1 MDDAMRHRVNAGT
14 AAGKVMEGE
23 AIVINAVTGRYYS
36 LDEAACVAWV
46 HLTGG
51 SSLVDVVAAVV
62 ARYDVD
68 PAVARA
74 DVVALAQQLVDEDLL
89 LVADGRP
96 AAQQP
101 VDESEL
107 PPAGG
112 ERAPYATPELVTFK
126 DMEDLLAFDP
136 PLPVTEPHDWEW
148 RGQ

>member
-1 MDDAMRHRVNAGT
+1 MDDAVRHRLNAGT

-23 AIVINAVTGRYYS
+23 AIVINAVNGRYYS

-46 HLTGG
+46 HLVGG
-51 SSLVDVVAAVV
+51 NTLSDVVTAIV
-62 ARYDVD
+62 ARYNVD
-68 PAVARA
+68 APVARA
-74 DVVALAQQLVDEDLL
+74 DAVALAQQLVEEDLL
-89 LVADGRP
+89 LVADGEP
-96 AAQQP
+96 ATQEP

-107 PPAGG
+107 PPADGR
-112 ERAPYATPELVTFK
+112 RAAYATPELVTFK

>member
-1 MDDAMRHRVNAGT
+1 MDDATRHRINSGT

-46 HLTGG
+46 HLAGG
-51 SSLVDVVAAVV
+51 SSVGDVVAAIVV
-62 ARYDVD
+62 RYDVD
-68 PAVARA
+68 APVARD
-74 DVVALAQQLVDEDLL
+74 DVVALARQLVDEDLL
-89 LVADGRP
+89 LVADGEP
-96 AAQQP
+96 AAPPP

-112 ERAPYATPELVTFK
+112 SRAPYATPELVTFK

-148 RGQ
+148 RGR